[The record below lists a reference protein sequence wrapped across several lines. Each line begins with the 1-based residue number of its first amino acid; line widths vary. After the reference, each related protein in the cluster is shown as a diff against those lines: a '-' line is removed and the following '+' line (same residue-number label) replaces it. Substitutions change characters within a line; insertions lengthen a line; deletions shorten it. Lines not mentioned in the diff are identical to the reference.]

1 MRPAGHG
8 FFASSQQGETMLV
21 NAIKGLFE
29 SRRKTKILDA
39 SMTAQLTAYLGKLQ
53 APVDIVASLDGS
65 EKAQEMRALLDELAQ
80 LSDKIIV
87 RDDGHDARTPSFALA
102 SAGQPA
108 RIRFAGIPLGHEFT
122 SLVLALLHCGGHPPK
137 IDADTRA
144 GIISLSGHYAFET
157 YMTMNCHNCPEV
169 VQALNLMAV
178 LNPGVSHTMVD
189 GKLFLAEIEQHQ
201 IKVVPTVFLN
211 GQFFD
216 QGRKTVEQ
224 YLAKMIAD
232 VI

>member
-1 MRPAGHG
+1 MLVKALKG
-8 FFASSQQGETMLV
+8 FFGARQK
-21 NAIKGLFE
+21 A
-29 SRRKTKILDA
+29 RILDA

-53 APVDIVASLDGS
+53 NPVDVVATLDAS
-65 EKAQEMRALLDELAQ
+65 DKAQDMRALLAELAQ

-87 RDDGHDARTPSFALA
+87 RDGGDDPRCPSFSLA

-108 RIRFAGIPLGHEFT
+108 RIRFAGIPMGHEFT

-137 IDADTRA
+137 IDAGTGA
-144 GIISLSGHYAFET
+144 GIAALSGRHAFET
-157 YMTMNCHNCPEV
+157 YMTMSCNNCPEV
-169 VQALNLMAV
+169 VQALNLMAI
-178 LNPGVSHTMVD
+178 LNPGISHTMID
-189 GKLFLAEIEQHQ
+189 GNLFLAEIAQHK

-232 VI
+232 AA

>member
-1 MRPAGHG
+1 
-8 FFASSQQGETMLV
+8 MLV
-21 NAIKGLFE
+21 NALKGFFGT
-29 SRRKTKILDA
+29 RQKARILDA
-39 SMTAQLTAYLGKLQ
+39 SMVAQLTAYLGKLQ
-53 APVDIVASLDGS
+53 TPVHVVATLDDS
-65 EKAQEMRALLDELAQ
+65 DKAQDMRGLLDELAQ

-87 RDDGHDARTPSFALA
+87 RDDGHDERVPSFSLA
-102 SAGQPA
+102 AAGQPA

-144 GIISLSGHYAFET
+144 AVAALSGSYTFET
-157 YMTMNCHNCPEV
+157 YMTMSCNNCPDV

-178 LNPGVSHTMVD
+178 LNPGVSHTMID
-189 GKLFLAEIEQHQ
+189 GNLFLAEIDQHQ

-224 YLAKMIAD
+224 YLAKMAAD
-232 VI
+232 AA